1 MKTLSLQEKWKSRIG
16 PKDFK
21 RNTKAKRDGNR
32 AIGLTFISMLVSVV
46 FMISHL

>member
-1 MKTLSLQEKWKSRIG
+1 MKKLSLQEKWKSRIA

-32 AIGLTFISMLVSVV
+32 AIGFTFISMLVSVV